1 MPRHATEWRELRG
14 VRCLSMTSRH
24 FQPGAFR
31 LGRSVGCPSLHSEA
45 RVRLR
50 RQGYRSSGKASMLAM
65 ELSKVCRELVH
76 KFTEFLAGVNCDV
89 FQEDIVD
96 WN

>member
-1 MPRHATEWRELRG
+1 MPRH
-14 VRCLSMTSRH
+14 
-24 FQPGAFR
+24 
-31 LGRSVGCPSLHSEA
+31 GRSVGCPSLHSEA

-50 RQGYRSSGKASMLAM
+50 RQDYRSSGKASMLAM

-89 FQEDIVD
+89 FQEDIID
-96 WN
+96 WNWTALLKSTQAISYGHDNA